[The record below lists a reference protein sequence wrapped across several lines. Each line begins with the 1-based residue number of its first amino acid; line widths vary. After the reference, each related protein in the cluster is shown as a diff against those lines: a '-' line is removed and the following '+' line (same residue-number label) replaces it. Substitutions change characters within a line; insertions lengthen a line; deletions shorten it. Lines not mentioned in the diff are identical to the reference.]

1 MAGGRRGGR
10 QRSRRSGGRRRGR
23 GGRRYGTAVGVVAA
37 GLVTLSAPATQV
49 AAQLTAVSTPSRP
62 SAPVPVVPPAAALAA
77 DTATVAVPVA
87 PPIIATGPAPP
98 APRGVDVDV
107 PHPMV
112 PRGMPLETEP
122 REDLCGG
129 YPSPR
134 RISPA
139 VVPGPGTA
147 AVSWQADGHADVRR
161 YRVQAVSQRLVTG
174 VQPAPPQQVVGRPAG
189 CEQVGVTFTGLE
201 PGVSYVFWLEEEV
214 EDSLSPRWVQVG
226 STTPVTIG

>member
-1 MAGGRRGGR
+1 MAARRRGGR
-10 QRSRRSGGRRRGR
+10 QQSRRSGRGR
-23 GGRRYGTAVGVVAA
+23 GGAGRRYGTAVGVVAA
-37 GLVTLSAPATQV
+37 GLVTLSAPATQL

-62 SAPVPVVPPAAALAA
+62 SAPAPVVPPAAALAA
-77 DTATVAVPVA
+77 DTATLPVPVA
-87 PPIIATGPAPP
+87 PPVIATGPAPL

-107 PHPMV
+107 PNPMV
-112 PRGMPLETEP
+112 PRGVPLETEP

-174 VQPAPPQQVVGRPAG
+174 VQPAPPQQVVGQPAG
-189 CEQVGVTFTGLE
+189 CEQVGVTFAGLE
-201 PGVSYVFWLEEEV
+201 RGVSYVFWLEEEV
-214 EDSLSPRWVQVG
+214 QDRLSLRWVQVG
-226 STTPVTIG
+226 SSTPVLIG